1 MLKRGSSVIIKG
13 KVLVLGDVMLD
24 EYWNAEVSR
33 ISPEAPVPV
42 ANVNSLEVRLGG
54 AANVAHNLVKAGVE
68 VELLGVTGLDEDGR
82 KLEGMCSKL
91 GIKHLF
97 FKSEKLVTTKKL
109 RIISKNHQMMRCDFE
124 KFFYGSLLD
133 FINFEEILY
142 RHEIVVFSDYKKGA
156 LNSIGEMLRICK
168 RLKKTSIVDPK
179 WCDLSIYSNTF
190 LLKPNYNEFKNLF
203 GCSLNDHEVIYK
215 KLNEF
220 EIEHLSVTCGEDGV
234 KYFNRGGQFRKID
247 AEASELYDV
256 TGAGDT
262 FAASLAFALSNN
274 NGIEQA
280 LAFAN
285 ACSGRVVGKMGTST
299 LSQLEF
305 EHLKEIWL

>member
-1 MLKRGSSVIIKG
+1 MIKR
-13 KVLVLGDVMLD
+13 KVLVIGDVMLD

-68 VELLGVTGLDEDGR
+68 VELLGVIGVDEDGR
-82 KLEGMCSKL
+82 KLQEMCSKL
-91 GIKHLF
+91 GMKHLF
-97 FKSEKLVTTKKL
+97 FKSEDLVTTKKL
-109 RIISKNHQMMRCDFE
+109 RVISKNHQMIRCDFE
-124 KFFYGSLLD
+124 KLFYGSLLD
-133 FINFEEILY
+133 FINFEQILY

-156 LNSIGEMLRICK
+156 LNSIGEMLKISK

-179 WCDLSIYSNTF
+179 LSDLFQYSNTF
-190 LLKPNYNEFKNLF
+190 LLKPNYSEFKNLF
-203 GCSLNDHEVIYK
+203 RCSLNDHEVIFK

-220 EIEHLSVTCGEDGV
+220 EIEHLAVTCSDDGV
-234 KYFNRGGQFRKID
+234 KYFNRGGHFKKID

-262 FAASLAFALSNN
+262 FAASVAFALSNQN
-274 NGIEQA
+274 EMEQA
-280 LAFAN
+280 LGFAN
-285 ACSGRVVGKMGTST
+285 ACSGLVVGKMGTST

-305 EHLKEIWL
+305 KRLKEIWL